1 MVAILLMKCF
11 LTSLMY
17 LTPIFKHKG
26 DITNSKH
33 YRGITIT
40 ATISKLI
47 ETVLKLRVNHRIIE
61 IKKTLQR
68 GFTENTAPL
77 ISSLILEEYKGENMD
92 LKEPTIYRMLD
103 AKSAFDVVRHKNLIR
118 KLNYMGLSEQNILM
132 IDQLYKNATSKVKW
146 KSQLS
151 DVFSIEQGVRQGG
164 TLDLSA
170 DLYKVYVYQLLNML
184 ADSNIGGKIGSIT
197 CCAPPVLMTLHW
209 LQIIRWIFKF

>member
-77 ISSLILEEYKGENMD
+77 ISSLILEEYERENTD
-92 LKEPTIYRMLD
+92 LKKPTIFGMLD

-132 IDQLYKNATSKVKW
+132 IDQLYKNATRKVKW
-146 KSQLS
+146 KGQLS
-151 DVFSIEQGVRQGG
+151 DVFWIEQGVRQGG
-164 TLDLSA
+164 TLSA
-170 DLYKVYVYQLLNML
+170 DLYKVYVHQLLNL
-184 ADSNIGGKIGSIT
+184 LEDSNIGGKIGSIT